1 MTTTLV
7 LTPENDLEISDRLS
21 AAGQVA
27 NQFATQSV
35 FENYRNRKARNTL
48 DRQAHDLACFA
59 TYLAGAGVRA
69 GDLAQDAAA
78 WRGVTWGL
86 VEGFVHWQ
94 IQQGFAIG
102 SINVRLSTVKR
113 YARLALQ
120 SGALTAAD
128 EALIRTVQ
136 GYQHKEGKRIDE
148 QRAKTRCGH
157 KKAAATVVTPEQAAA
172 LKAQPD
178 TPQGRRDAVLMGLL
192 LTLGLRA
199 GEAVGVRVG
208 DVDVQGGYLT
218 FYREKVDKVQTH
230 QLVDG
235 LWSSLKAYIEH
246 GDAPTDPDAPLL
258 RASNKHGTLTTA
270 GLTRFGVAQRV
281 QQLGERIGVEH
292 LSPHDCRHYW
302 ATSAARN
309 GTPIDRLQEAGG
321 WASPAM
327 PLRYIEAAAI
337 ANEGVK
343 LK

>member
-1 MTTTLV
+1 MTNTLV
-7 LTPENDLEISDRLS
+7 IASENNLENVDLLS
-21 AAGQVA
+21 AAGQAA
-27 NQFATQSV
+27 NHFATQSV
-35 FENYRNRKARNTL
+35 FENYRDRKARNTL

-59 TYLAGAGVRA
+59 AYLAEAGVQA
-69 GDLAQDAAA
+69 GSLAEDAEA

-86 VEGFVHWQ
+86 VEGFVRWQ
-94 IQQGFAIG
+94 IKQGFAIG
-102 SINVRLSTVKR
+102 SINVRLSTVKM
-113 YARLALQ
+113 YARLALKA
-120 SGALTAAD
+120 GALTAAD

-136 GYQHKEGKRIDE
+136 CYRHVEGKRIDE
-148 QRAKTRCGH
+148 QRTETRRGH
-157 KKAAATVVTPEQAAA
+157 KKAAATILTPEQAAA
-172 LKAQPD
+172 LRIQPD

-199 GEAVGVRVG
+199 GEAVGVRVQ
-208 DVDVQGGYLT
+208 DVDVTSGYLT

-246 GDAPTDPDAPLL
+246 GDAPTEPDTPLL
-258 RASNKHGTLTTA
+258 RASNKHGDLTAA
-270 GLTRFGVAQRV
+270 GLTRFGIAQRV
-281 QQLGERIGVEH
+281 QQIGERIGVEH

-343 LK
+343 LG